1 MCYICHHQPTSLT
14 FSIKKTEVPGS
25 IDIVKLNRKKQ
36 ANLISPVKAS
46 PFPTQ
51 EFWAEVS
58 ILFEI
63 EFFTWSMYTKGGATT
78 TSVLLTKIKRI
89 RKQDKNITARIATV
103 IIGVVNSNR

>member
-51 EFWAEVS
+51 QNPCRPCTPTCLSPSSSCHSTPGDASIGIGAVVS
-58 ILFEI
+58 
-63 EFFTWSMYTKGGATT
+63 
-78 TSVLLTKIKRI
+78 
-89 RKQDKNITARIATV
+89 RK
-103 IIGVVNSNR
+103 